1 MYHLIL
7 GLTTAL
13 LDRQKKIV
21 LPEDIMH
28 IMNLMSGYMSSF
40 SNNFV
45 VDSKTWTGSYH
56 QIVIKLHLYILGGEK
71 IIIHALTLKRCMP
84 NRGHFIYSFYSQFY
98 GHLKLIILVIIQS
111 LQSFYSQLIQFHS
124 WLYSKKYSFISN
136 YVSRALGKYSRF
148 P

>member
-1 MYHLIL
+1 MKAARNVFKDNLIIKDEMYHLIL

-45 VDSKTWTGSYH
+45 VGSKTWTGSYH
-56 QIVIKLHLYILGGEK
+56 QIVIKLH
-71 IIIHALTLKRCMP
+71 
-84 NRGHFIYSFYSQFY
+84 
-98 GHLKLIILVIIQS
+98 
-111 LQSFYSQLIQFHS
+111 
-124 WLYSKKYSFISN
+124 
-136 YVSRALGKYSRF
+136 
-148 P
+148 